1 MSQKSLLSF
10 FTKNNSNFLNG
21 RIILEGIVVST
32 TEYIML
38 GAFVLINFLINH
50 YYGTEV
56 VGIYFL
62 SYSIA
67 QIGILGVGGVFS
79 LLMRRDLSINHYDSN
94 NYLSKVQL
102 LRFSNLLIVLF
113 ISIIAIVLFY
123 QPLRSNLLFVLL
135 MIGAKGFDALSE
147 SYYTA
152 YQTLNRISDY
162 SIFKILNAT
171 AFILVSVFVCINH
184 YNIEY
189 LYWSQF
195 FCAILIFAINFHR
208 WNQTKNVSL
217 SIERK
222 ALQKVTYRFL
232 IIESFPLIINALV
245 FQLGLRLNS
254 ILIFDSIGE
263 KNLGIFSIVVI
274 TIGMFTG
281 VSNALALVFFGR
293 LSRIFVDQPQAF
305 LKRLHQTLGLFLI
318 IGVSFFI
325 LYLLL
330 IPVIEYLFGLTI
342 DHQLYQIM
350 SSAIPFMFIVS
361 SLGSI
366 FTIIKKQKLGMYLS
380 VVVLFFNLLAYY
392 LFIERYGLIGAGYAF
407 LITFIFQ
414 SVIFYF
420 ASLMYLRKS

>member
-195 FCAILIFAINFHR
+195 F
-208 WNQTKNVSL
+208 
-217 SIERK
+217 
-222 ALQKVTYRFL
+222 
-232 IIESFPLIINALV
+232 
-245 FQLGLRLNS
+245 
-254 ILIFDSIGE
+254 
-263 KNLGIFSIVVI
+263 
-274 TIGMFTG
+274 
-281 VSNALALVFFGR
+281 
-293 LSRIFVDQPQAF
+293 
-305 LKRLHQTLGLFLI
+305 
-318 IGVSFFI
+318 
-325 LYLLL
+325 
-330 IPVIEYLFGLTI
+330 
-342 DHQLYQIM
+342 
-350 SSAIPFMFIVS
+350 
-361 SLGSI
+361 
-366 FTIIKKQKLGMYLS
+366 
-380 VVVLFFNLLAYY
+380 
-392 LFIERYGLIGAGYAF
+392 
-407 LITFIFQ
+407 
-414 SVIFYF
+414 
-420 ASLMYLRKS
+420 

>member
-1 MSQKSLLSF
+1 
-10 FTKNNSNFLNG
+10 
-21 RIILEGIVVST
+21 
-32 TEYIML
+32 
-38 GAFVLINFLINH
+38 
-50 YYGTEV
+50 
-56 VGIYFL
+56 
-62 SYSIA
+62 
-67 QIGILGVGGVFS
+67 
-79 LLMRRDLSINHYDSN
+79 
-94 NYLSKVQL
+94 
-102 LRFSNLLIVLF
+102 
-113 ISIIAIVLFY
+113 
-123 QPLRSNLLFVLL
+123 
-135 MIGAKGFDALSE
+135 
-147 SYYTA
+147 
-152 YQTLNRISDY
+152 
-162 SIFKILNAT
+162 
-171 AFILVSVFVCINH
+171 
-184 YNIEY
+184 
-189 LYWSQF
+189 
-195 FCAILIFAINFHR
+195 
-208 WNQTKNVSL
+208 
-217 SIERK
+217 
-222 ALQKVTYRFL
+222 
-232 IIESFPLIINALV
+232 LIINALV